1 VLAGVAGVGKT
12 RLAVEA
18 LALAERHGFA
28 AVRATATNTAR
39 GIPFGAVATFLP
51 LSTRSPTVN
60 DRAAMIQRMS
70 RAGSSAWH
78 PGARPCWST
87 MPTSSIRKGHSS
99 DSLFAARLVTLEGLE
114 IGCRILFHCDTGK
127 LANAHRVCEDRLIVL
142 WAS

>member
-18 LALAERHGFA
+18 VAPAERHGFA

-51 LSTRSPTVN
+51 LSTRSPAVN

-87 MPTSSIRKGHSS
+87 MPTSSIREGIHQILYSPRGRS
-99 DSLFAARLVTLEGLE
+99 PWRGSRSAAESYSVATQ
-114 IGCRILFHCDTGK
+114 
-127 LANAHRVCEDRLIVL
+127 
-142 WAS
+142 

>member
-1 VLAGVAGVGKT
+1 VSDVLTDWPFVGRAQELSELERLLTEGRCNGVVLAGVAGVGKT

-70 RAGSSAWH
+70 RALVERVA
-78 PGARPCWST
+78 PRRPALLVDDAHLVDKGRAFIRF
-87 MPTSSIRKGHSS
+87 SIRRAVGH
-99 DSLFAARLVTLEGLE
+99 LGGA
-114 IGCRILFHCDTGK
+114 
-127 LANAHRVCEDRLIVL
+127 
-142 WAS
+142 